1 MLLDEKAK
9 RFLNTINSFLAQ
21 STSEVIAED
30 KSQAAQMMKFVL
42 DTTENF
48 MLVTSIFSFSHNVNK
63 RLPLQCHYKLGLY
76 GKRLGVYVLCLNL
89 G

>member
-9 RFLNTINSFLAQ
+9 RFLNTINSFLDQ

-48 MLVTSIFSFSHNVNK
+48 TLVTSIFSSSHNVNK
-63 RLPLQCHYKLGLY
+63 RLPLQC
-76 GKRLGVYVLCLNL
+76 R
-89 G
+89 